1 MEPAVLNSDGGDS
14 SAPDVSYL
22 LKAINFKQTIH
33 LNNCLF
39 LLRFISNI
47 NCYNFVFY
55 LQGFS
60 FQIGYCETDDQL
72 PGRSLPQ
79 YTLYLVASN
88 EKERTEWI
96 AAIRAGKKNLFFIL
110 LMSLFR

>member
-1 MEPAVLNSDGGDS
+1 MYTNHS
-14 SAPDVSYL
+14 
-22 LKAINFKQTIH
+22 
-33 LNNCLF
+33 LF
-39 LLRFISNI
+39 LILLFHLHRGHI
-47 NCYNFVFY
+47 NKLYFFLIFVYF

-72 PGRSLPQ
+72 SGRSLPQ

-96 AAIRAGKKNLFFIL
+96 AAIRAGKKENLFFINF
-110 LMSLFR
+110 SIFVLFF